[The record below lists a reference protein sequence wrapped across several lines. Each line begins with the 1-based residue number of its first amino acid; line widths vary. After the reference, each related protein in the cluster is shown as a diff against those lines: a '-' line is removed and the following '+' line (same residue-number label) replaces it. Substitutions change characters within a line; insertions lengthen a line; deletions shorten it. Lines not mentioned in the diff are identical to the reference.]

1 MLVVSCNLPWGA
13 ACHAAEWRHRGCMSD
28 LQLCGVQIDV
38 FDSEGAQMV
47 QLSSEH
53 QTAIS
58 SRHCVHPTLSVLA
71 AGTASGRM
79 HIYR

>member
-1 MLVVSCNLPWGA
+1 M
-13 ACHAAEWRHRGCMSD
+13 
-28 LQLCGVQIDV
+28 QIDV
-38 FDSEGAQMV
+38 FNIKDDNMV

-58 SRHCVHPTLSVLA
+58 SRHCMHPTIAVLA

-79 HIYR
+79 HVYR

>member
-1 MLVVSCNLPWGA
+1 MYLTTVLVL
-13 ACHAAEWRHRGCMSD
+13 
-28 LQLCGVQIDV
+28 QIDV
-38 FDSEGAQMV
+38 FDHKGANMV

-58 SRHCVHPTLSVLA
+58 SRHCLHPTVPVLA

-79 HIYR
+79 HVYR

>member
-1 MLVVSCNLPWGA
+1 MLLA
-13 ACHAAEWRHRGCMSD
+13 HRGFTSD
-28 LQLCGVQIDV
+28 MLSWLLQIDV
-38 FDSEGAQMV
+38 FDSEGANLV

-79 HIYR
+79 HVYR

>member
-1 MLVVSCNLPWGA
+1 MQCSI
-13 ACHAAEWRHRGCMSD
+13 SD
-28 LQLCGVQIDV
+28 SKLCPLQIDV
-38 FDSEGAQMV
+38 FDNKGVNMV

-79 HIYR
+79 HVYR

>member
-1 MLVVSCNLPWGA
+1 MCY
-13 ACHAAEWRHRGCMSD
+13 
-28 LQLCGVQIDV
+28 VQIDV
-38 FDSEGAQMV
+38 FNSEGAKMV

-58 SRHCVHPTLSVLA
+58 SRHCVHPTLPVLA

-79 HIYR
+79 HVYR

>member
-1 MLVVSCNLPWGA
+1 MCD
-13 ACHAAEWRHRGCMSD
+13 RK
-28 LQLCGVQIDV
+28 LCIMQIDV
-38 FDSEGAQMV
+38 FDSEGAKMV

-58 SRHCVHPTLSVLA
+58 SRHCVHPSLSVLA